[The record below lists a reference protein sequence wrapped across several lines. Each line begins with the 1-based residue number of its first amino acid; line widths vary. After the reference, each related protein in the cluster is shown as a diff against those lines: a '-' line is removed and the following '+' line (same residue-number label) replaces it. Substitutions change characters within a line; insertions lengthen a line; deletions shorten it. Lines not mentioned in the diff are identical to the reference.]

1 MLWFNLIGVIF
12 DNKKIHYRVSSYAF
26 SKRLRNEV
34 EFWKVVDVKSSQEVI
49 KLAKSLI
56 IWIEDAKWDS
66 E

>member
-1 MLWFNLIGVIF
+1 LIGVIF

-49 KLAKSLI
+49 KLAKSI
-56 IWIEDAKWDS
+56 II
-66 E
+66 